1 MSSLVVWEGTPI
13 PLHTPSFPI
22 VEVES
27 MTGVLCS
34 PSPLQCVGLL
44 ALTIWVKT
52 VARMGI
58 DIAWD
63 GYQTHTR
70 HDDTKGILHLE

>member
-1 MSSLVVWEGTPI
+1 
-13 PLHTPSFPI
+13 
-22 VEVES
+22 

-34 PSPLQCVGLL
+34 QSPLQCVGLL

-52 VARMGI
+52 VVRMGI

-63 GYQTHTR
+63 GYQSHTKL
-70 HDDTKGILHLE
+70 DDTKGILHLECL